1 MQFVGKSSGSIV
13 SGVVSVLVI
22 FAVIEGCSGCNGLLL
37 SYRWWHLRRLC

>member
-37 SYRWWHLRRLC
+37 SCRWWHLRRLC